1 MRRLHVF
8 IGMVLI
14 SLVTSG
20 AFIFSYFNQ
29 QQPEVPLGLQEIINP
44 TGAPSFS
51 QQIHGD
57 FDKAFSKPMDVTAT
71 DSFIY
76 VSDTNNKRVMVF
88 DIAGNPLFHFGEEGS
103 NPGQFN
109 FPYGIST
116 DTKGRVFVADLYNG
130 NISIFDEKG
139 KFIEYFANEY
149 TQNQTITSPGG
160 LRIINEKVYVTDI
173 QANKVYVFD
182 LDGKLQLE
190 VGEPGSQNGQLMAPN
205 AVTVDQEGN
214 IYVVD
219 TGNQRVQVFDKEGNF
234 SSILGGTNSAAG
246 DSTFVNPR
254 GIGIDSRGMIYVVS
268 NLTHIVYG
276 FNKDGEQTFQFGSMG
291 EANGEFSL
299 PNGLFVDSKDNV
311 YITDTLNLR
320 VSIFN

>member
-1 MRRLHVF
+1 MRRLYVY

-14 SLVTSG
+14 SLITSG
-20 AFIFSYFNQ
+20 AFILSYLNQ
-29 QQPEVPLGLQEIINP
+29 EIPDVALGLQNAVNP
-44 TGAPSFS
+44 TDAPSFS

-57 FDKAFSKPMDVTAT
+57 FEKALSKPMDVTST
-71 DSFIY
+71 DSFMY

-88 DIAGNPLFHFGEEGS
+88 DSAGNPLFHFGEEGS
-103 NPGQFN
+103 QPGQFQ

-116 DTKGRVFVADLYNG
+116 DSKGRVFVADLYNG
-130 NISIFDEKG
+130 NISIFDQKG
-139 KFIEYFANEY
+139 KFIEYFAPNNKAIS
-149 TQNQTITSPGG
+149 TPGG

-173 QANKVYVFD
+173 QANKVFVFG

-190 VGEPGSQNGQLMAPN
+190 VGSPGSEEGQLMAPN
-205 AVTVDQEGN
+205 AVTADKEGN

-219 TGNQRVQVFDKEGNF
+219 TGNQRVQVFNKDGQFTK
-234 SSILGGTNSAAG
+234 ILGGSNDAAG
-246 DSTFVNPR
+246 SSVFVNPR

-276 FNKDGEQTFQFGSMG
+276 FNQDGEQTFQFGSMG
-291 EANGEFSL
+291 DGNGEFSL
-299 PNGLFVDSKDNV
+299 PNGLYIDSKDNV

-320 VSIFN
+320 VSVFN